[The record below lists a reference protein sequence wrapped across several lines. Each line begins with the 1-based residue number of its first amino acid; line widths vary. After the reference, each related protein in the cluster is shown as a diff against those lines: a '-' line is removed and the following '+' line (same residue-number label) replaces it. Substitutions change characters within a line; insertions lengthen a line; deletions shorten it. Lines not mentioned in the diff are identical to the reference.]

1 MNPSE
6 YSYIPHSQEESNTRT
21 QRSALYDP
29 STYESNPVDTGV
41 SPSIYGTESGQEQV
55 ATAYDQANTNNQ
67 NFFYDSTQLASSNGA
82 SENTKMYNV
91 VENASAKSENRTDD
105 FSTPYNNSELSVKLY
120 NNSQVSTLPY
130 YRPEGS
136 YTPYNNSDTSTSTY
150 SSPEAYISQSQ
161 YNQQSTNYESADV
174 TSLTGP
180 PLNDDASNST
190 YSSYGQ
196 NADDSNFY
204 NSEQGAQNQTNSVNG
219 TSEFNVSQENITNYL
234 SNSAQ
239 LNDEQSADYTSLDQ
253 TQPSSQTSSSY
264 PMPYPAYAPY
274 SYPSPSSAPY
284 ASPYPAPS
292 YAPYR
297 APYPAYAPYS
307 YPSPAP
313 YSPYSAPS
321 STSAP
326 APAPVKESK
335 NSK

>member
-21 QRSALYDP
+21 QRSTLYDP
-29 STYESNPVDTGV
+29 STYESNPAGTGV
-41 SPSIYGTESGQEQV
+41 SPSIYGTERGQEQV
-55 ATAYDQANTNNQ
+55 ATAYDQANTNN
-67 NFFYDSTQLASSNGA
+67 NNYFYDSTQLASSNSA
-82 SENTKMYNV
+82 SENTTMYNV
-91 VENASAKSENRTDD
+91 GNAYAESENKTDD
-105 FSTPYNNSELSVKLY
+105 FSKPYNNSELSAMSY

-136 YTPYNNSDTSTSTY
+136 YAPYNNSGASTSTY
-150 SSPEAYISQSQ
+150 SSPEAYVSKSQ
-161 YNQQSTNYESADV
+161 YDQQSPNYESADV
-174 TSLTGP
+174 SRLTGP
-180 PLNDDASNST
+180 PLNDDARNSA

-196 NADDSNFY
+196 NAGASSFY
-204 NSEQGAQNQTNSVNG
+204 NSEQDAQNPTNSVKG
-219 TSEFNVSQENITNYL
+219 TSEFNVSQENTTENTTDYY

-253 TQPSSQTSSSY
+253 TQTSSSD
-264 PMPYPAYAPY
+264 PTPYQAYSPY
-274 SYPSPSSAPY
+274 SYPSPSPAPY
-284 ASPYPAPS
+284 PSPYPAPS
-292 YAPYR
+292 YAPYPT
-297 APYPAYAPYS
+297 PYPAYAPYS

-326 APAPVKESK
+326 APVKESK